1 MNFENPTPA
10 AEKEPKYPSLEEI
23 KSQIERLSG
32 QENLEVIR
40 MIEDE
45 EGVYLYEAATVDEL
59 GDASVFSYRRSG
71 NYTETKAVNTVIDV
85 AYYMGSLEEDII
97 FSGKTLSD
105 YDEIT
110 GRWIDAE

>member
-10 AEKEPKYPSLEEI
+10 AEKEPRYPSLEEI

-45 EGVYLYEAATVDEL
+45 KGIYLYEATAVDEF

-71 NYTETKAVNTVIDV
+71 NYTESKAANTVIDV
-85 AYYMGSLEEDII
+85 TYYMGSLEEDTA
-97 FSGKTLSD
+97 FSGATLSD
-105 YDEIT
+105 YDETT
-110 GRWIDAE
+110 GIWIDAE